1 MEGTFDKGIPL
12 VDEIMERIGTFNSRI
27 DEHHIMLFYYK
38 IASLFFG
45 AGQYKQ
51 CIRYLSK
58 IIENKSLQIRE
69 DLMCFSRI
77 LNLIAHYEA
86 GLDYSLELQLKST
99 YKFLIKMNELHEVQ
113 KEIINFLRGVGDIY
127 PHTINKEFKK
137 QIHVINLSI
146 IHLFKS
152 PVIL

>member
-1 MEGTFDKGIPL
+1 M
-12 VDEIMERIGTFNSRI
+12 
-27 DEHHIMLFYYK
+27 
-38 IASLFFG
+38 FFG

-113 KEIINFLRGVGDIY
+113 KEIINFLRGVADIY

-137 QIHVINLSI
+137 LHERLKALESHPYERRAFLYLDILSWLESRIENKPVSEI
-146 IHLFKS
+146 IQQKFKQKQ
-152 PVIL
+152 LQLKKG